1 MIFIAYQTIH
11 FFRKVGLSSFKKN
24 CFLKENVKF
33 FKNEEKSFLLNLKS
47 SFLSQDILSRL
58 FGHV

>member
-11 FFRKVGLSSFKKN
+11 FFRKVGLLSFKKN

-47 SFLSQDILSRL
+47 SFLSQDI
-58 FGHV
+58 